1 MKKRIFEE
9 KIIVTPQERLDLV
22 ILFYIFSNRLSNII
36 TRIYWQDKAISQT
49 KTIKLGRKPVL
60 VRILP
65 DDVRFSHDMKSIRV
79 TGRVLEAMPEEGVKG
94 RRLGIDIHIND
105 EVGLENKKEV
115 AKFIEIVEDVGYE
128 EFLIIAV
135 DTSGVA
141 LARIGN
147 NINMLE
153 EVYLPSSKFYEARI
167 ESMSETLDRI
177 FSIIKE
183 IKEREE
189 TKVVAAVNTS
199 TKKMI
204 RKYRKLID
212 LVIEGDFTGTMTGIL
227 QVLRS
232 KKIRELNVKNEV
244 LKNIETYE
252 KLLKNMFSD
261 RIIYGM
267 DNIKMAIENKGIT
280 NLYVNYQLL
289 LEKPEII
296 EYIIIA
302 LEKRISVTIAD
313 RKDFLGMAVSK
324 FGDIVGIY

>member
-1 MKKRIFEE
+1 
-9 KIIVTPQERLDLV
+9 
-22 ILFYIFSNRLSNII
+22 
-36 TRIYWQDKAISQT
+36 
-49 KTIKLGRKPVL
+49 
-60 VRILP
+60 
-65 DDVRFSHDMKSIRV
+65 
-79 TGRVLEAMPEEGVKG
+79 
-94 RRLGIDIHIND
+94 LGIDIHIND